1 MDTATATSQLQ
12 LSDPLLRRAE
22 ISDSP
27 SICSFC
33 QRRFTRRDALKR
45 HWGICKVRL
54 ENGSDIPLLPA
65 RRPRLKKP
73 RACNRC
79 VRLKRA
85 CDRSV
90 PCSTCSIRNYECSYE
105 RAASSK
111 TSAVSEDSSQAET
124 NGAYQQEISYGVVK
138 ADDAM
143 PVVLA
148 EFIDYSQEWLRCES
162 LPFPV
167 LNFDVWNNVRGSNLH
182 LGPCF
187 DQTVPGQK
195 LTLPFLK
202 RFTESSGIAD
212 GFDCGTLAQRRQ
224 LNNTLN
230 DSSCQDLAAKSGEI
244 LGMIKRTLTRTR
256 SCSHASIE
264 WSPIVEKA
272 CLDFFSP
279 SNLHRFLLLFW
290 SGWYPNSPIIHKPT
304 FNSEAEPPRLIASM
318 AVLGACLS
326 PDFNDCVRAMAWL
339 TPVEEVVFADNILYD
354 DSIIASPNLVGDEAV
369 VWDKL
374 KALHAAYFICIAQ
387 NWEGSKEGRK
397 RVRKDRYSR
406 IVSIAR
412 SFGLYNL
419 SLAKLDTTFS
429 TQQKWARFIL
439 LESMIR
445 TATYIYLL
453 DSAFVLYY
461 RLPPRVISLELNTG
475 LVCPEVCFQAESAA
489 ECFLQL
495 HMATMGKQNQS
506 RLTVSSAVRLLC
518 SPHSLDLSIFHNLS
532 SFNMFTIISGRFNV
546 LPPFMSDDSVALC
559 CLVFQYQTT
568 LVDVSQVTPA
578 ATGLSR
584 WIWLWQRD
592 GHIVVDSDGYSFE
605 NMWKRAG
612 FMQHANEYY
621 HLACAMLERWK
632 LSERQIGNTLT
643 AWAAPLG
650 SVQGNPKYD
659 DGEMVQV
666 KALIHDMEN
675 MTY

>member
-148 EFIDYSQEWLRCES
+148 EFIDYSQEWLRS
-162 LPFPV
+162 
-167 LNFDVWNNVRGSNLH
+167 
-182 LGPCF
+182 
-187 DQTVPGQK
+187 
-195 LTLPFLK
+195 
-202 RFTESSGIAD
+202 
-212 GFDCGTLAQRRQ
+212 QRRQ

>member
-1 MDTATATSQLQ
+1 MWGEREKSTATKWKMSNDDKVIIISPRFLSNKVLANCTAIRPETSSAKILTVLRERRPRALKDNLETVLRTMDTATATSQLQ
-12 LSDPLLRRAE
+12 LSDPLLR
-22 ISDSP
+22 
-27 SICSFC
+27 
-33 QRRFTRRDALKR
+33 
-45 HWGICKVRL
+45 
-54 ENGSDIPLLPA
+54 
-65 RRPRLKKP
+65 
-73 RACNRC
+73 
-79 VRLKRA
+79 
-85 CDRSV
+85 
-90 PCSTCSIRNYECSYE
+90 

-162 LPFPV
+162 LTFPV

-230 DSSCQDLAAKSGEI
+230 DSSCQDLTAK
-244 LGMIKRTLTRTR
+244 T
-256 SCSHASIE
+256 E

-279 SNLHRFLLLFW
+279 SNLHRFLRLFW

-304 FNSEAEPPRLIASM
+304 FNSEAEPPGLIASM

-326 PDFNDCVRAMAWL
+326 PDSNDCVRAMAWL

-387 NWEGSKEGRK
+387 NWEGSKKGRQ
-397 RVRKDRYSR
+397 RVQKDRYSR

-532 SFNMFTIISGRFNV
+532 SFNMFTIIS
-546 LPPFMSDDSVALC
+546 ALC

-592 GHIVVDSDGYSFE
+592 GHIVVDSDGYSVE

>member
-1 MDTATATSQLQ
+1 MWDCHIGSCTAIRPETSSAKILTVLRERRPRALKDNLETVLRTMDTATATSQLQ

-148 EFIDYSQEWLRCES
+148 EFIDYSQEWLRS
-162 LPFPV
+162 
-167 LNFDVWNNVRGSNLH
+167 
-182 LGPCF
+182 
-187 DQTVPGQK
+187 
-195 LTLPFLK
+195 
-202 RFTESSGIAD
+202 
-212 GFDCGTLAQRRQ
+212 QRRQ

-230 DSSCQDLAAKSGEI
+230 DSSYQDLTAKTGEI

-256 SCSHASIE
+256 LCSHACIE

-279 SNLHRFLLLFW
+279 SNLHRFLRLFW
-290 SGWYPNSPIIHKPT
+290 SGWYPNSPMIHKPT
-304 FNSEAEPPRLIASM
+304 FNSEAEPPGLIASM

-326 PDFNDCVRAMAWL
+326 PDSNDCVRAMAWL

-374 KALHAAYFICIAQ
+374 KALHAAYFICVAQ

-532 SFNMFTIISGRFNV
+532 SFNMFTIIS
-546 LPPFMSDDSVALC
+546 ALC

-592 GHIVVDSDGYSFE
+592 GHIVVDSDGYSVE

>member
-12 LSDPLLRRAE
+12 LSDPLPQRTE
-22 ISDSP
+22 TSDSP
-27 SICSFC
+27 SVCSFC

-111 TSAVSEDSSQAET
+111 TSAVSEDSLQTET
-124 NGAYQQEISYGVVK
+124 NGVYQQEISDGVVK
-138 ADDAM
+138 AADAM
-143 PVVLA
+143 PDVLA
-148 EFIDYSQEWLRCES
+148 EVIDYSLEWLRS
-162 LPFPV
+162 
-167 LNFDVWNNVRGSNLH
+167 
-182 LGPCF
+182 
-187 DQTVPGQK
+187 
-195 LTLPFLK
+195 
-202 RFTESSGIAD
+202 
-212 GFDCGTLAQRRQ
+212 QRRQ

-230 DSSCQDLAAKSGEI
+230 DSSCQDLAAKTGEI

-279 SNLHRFLLLFW
+279 GNLHRFLLLFW

-304 FNSEAEPPRLIASM
+304 FNSEAEPPGLIASM

-326 PDFNDCVRAMAWL
+326 PDSNDCVRAMAWL

-354 DSIIASPNLVGDEAV
+354 DSIIASSNLVGDEAV

-387 NWEGSKEGRK
+387 NWEGSKEGRQ

-506 RLTVSSAVRLLC
+506 SLTVSSAVRLLC
-518 SPHSLDLSIFHNLS
+518 SPHNLDLSIFHNLS
-532 SFNMFTIISGRFNV
+532 SFNMFTIIS
-546 LPPFMSDDSVALC
+546 ALC

-584 WIWLWQRD
+584 WKWLWQRG
-592 GHIVVDSDGYSFE
+592 GHIVVVSDGYSVE
-605 NMWKRAG
+605 NMWKRVG

-632 LSERQIGNTLT
+632 LTEKHIGDTLA

>member
-12 LSDPLLRRAE
+12 LSDPLARRAE

-27 SICSFC
+27 SVCSFC

-73 RACNRC
+73 RACSRC

-124 NGAYQQEISYGVVK
+124 NGVYQQEISDGVVK
-138 ADDAM
+138 AADAM

-148 EFIDYSQEWLRCES
+148 EVIDYSLEWLRS
-162 LPFPV
+162 
-167 LNFDVWNNVRGSNLH
+167 
-182 LGPCF
+182 
-187 DQTVPGQK
+187 
-195 LTLPFLK
+195 
-202 RFTESSGIAD
+202 
-212 GFDCGTLAQRRQ
+212 QRRQ

-230 DSSCQDLAAKSGEI
+230 DSSCQDLTAKTGEI
-244 LGMIKRTLTRTR
+244 LGIIKRTLTRTR

-279 SNLHRFLLLFW
+279 GNLHRFLLLFW

-304 FNSEAEPPRLIASM
+304 FNSEAEPPGLIASM

-326 PDFNDCVRAMAWL
+326 PDSNDCVRAMAWL

-354 DSIIASPNLVGDEAV
+354 DSIIASSDLVGDEAV

-374 KALHAAYFICIAQ
+374 KALHAAYFLCIAQ
-387 NWEGSKEGRK
+387 NWEGSKEGRQ

-518 SPHSLDLSIFHNLS
+518 SPHSLDPSIFHNLS
-532 SFNMFTIISGRFNV
+532 SFNMFTIIS
-546 LPPFMSDDSVALC
+546 ALC

-578 ATGLSR
+578 ATGLSQ
-584 WIWLWQRD
+584 WKWLWQRG
-592 GHIVVDSDGYSFE
+592 GHVVVDSDGYSVE
-605 NMWKRAG
+605 NMWKRVG

-632 LSERQIGNTLT
+632 LTERQIGDTLA

>member
-1 MDTATATSQLQ
+1 MWDCHIGSCTAIRPETSSAKILTVLRERRPRALKDNLETVLRTMDTATATSQLQ

-148 EFIDYSQEWLRCES
+148 EFIDYSQEWLRS
-162 LPFPV
+162 
-167 LNFDVWNNVRGSNLH
+167 
-182 LGPCF
+182 
-187 DQTVPGQK
+187 
-195 LTLPFLK
+195 
-202 RFTESSGIAD
+202 
-212 GFDCGTLAQRRQ
+212 QRRQ

-230 DSSCQDLAAKSGEI
+230 DSSYQDLTAKTGEI

-256 SCSHASIE
+256 LCSHACIE

-279 SNLHRFLLLFW
+279 SNLHRFLRLFW
-290 SGWYPNSPIIHKPT
+290 SGWYPNSPMIHKPT
-304 FNSEAEPPRLIASM
+304 FNSEAEPPGLIASM

-326 PDFNDCVRAMAWL
+326 PDSNDCVRAMAWL

-374 KALHAAYFICIAQ
+374 KALHAAYFICVAQ

-592 GHIVVDSDGYSFE
+592 GHIVVDSDGYSVE

>member
-12 LSDPLLRRAE
+12 LSDPLPRRAE
-22 ISDSP
+22 TSDSP
-27 SICSFC
+27 SVCSFC

-85 CDRSV
+85 CDRSF

-111 TSAVSEDSSQAET
+111 TSAVSEDSSQAEI
-124 NGAYQQEISYGVVK
+124 NGVYQQEISDGVVK

-148 EFIDYSQEWLRCES
+148 EFIDYSLEWLRS
-162 LPFPV
+162 
-167 LNFDVWNNVRGSNLH
+167 
-182 LGPCF
+182 
-187 DQTVPGQK
+187 
-195 LTLPFLK
+195 
-202 RFTESSGIAD
+202 
-212 GFDCGTLAQRRQ
+212 QRRQ

-230 DSSCQDLAAKSGEI
+230 DSSFQDLTAKTGEI

-279 SNLHRFLLLFW
+279 SNLHRFILLFW

-304 FNSEAEPPRLIASM
+304 FNSEAEPPGLIASM

-326 PDFNDCVRAMAWL
+326 PDSNDFVRAMAWL

-354 DSIIASPNLVGDEAV
+354 DSIIASSDLVGDEAV

-387 NWEGSKEGRK
+387 NWEGSKEGRQ

-532 SFNMFTIISGRFNV
+532 SFNMFTIIS
-546 LPPFMSDDSVALC
+546 ALC

-592 GHIVVDSDGYSFE
+592 GHIVVDSDGYSVE

>member
-148 EFIDYSQEWLRCES
+148 EFIDYSQEWLRS
-162 LPFPV
+162 
-167 LNFDVWNNVRGSNLH
+167 
-182 LGPCF
+182 
-187 DQTVPGQK
+187 
-195 LTLPFLK
+195 
-202 RFTESSGIAD
+202 
-212 GFDCGTLAQRRQ
+212 QRRQ

-532 SFNMFTIISGRFNV
+532 SFNMFTIIS
-546 LPPFMSDDSVALC
+546 ALC

>member
-1 MDTATATSQLQ
+1 M
-12 LSDPLLRRAE
+12 LL
-22 ISDSP
+22 
-27 SICSFC
+27 
-33 QRRFTRRDALKR
+33 RDALKR

-54 ENGSDIPLLPA
+54 ENGSEIPLLPA
-65 RRPRLKKP
+65 RRSRLKKP

-111 TSAVSEDSSQAET
+111 TSVVSEDSSQAET
-124 NGAYQQEISYGVVK
+124 NGVYQQEISDGVVK
-138 ADDAM
+138 AADAM
-143 PVVLA
+143 PAVLA
-148 EFIDYSQEWLRCES
+148 EFIDYSLEWLRCES

-167 LNFDVWNNVRGSNLH
+167 LNFDVWNNIRGSNLH

-187 DQTVPGQK
+187 YQTVPGQK

-230 DSSCQDLAAKSGEI
+230 DSSCKALAAKTRQI
-244 LGMIKRTLTRTR
+244 MGMLKRALTRTR
-256 SCSHASIE
+256 LCSNVGIE
-264 WSPIVEKA
+264 WSPVVERA
-272 CLDFFSP
+272 CFDFFSP
-279 SNLHRFLLLFW
+279 CNLHRFLLLFW

-304 FNSEAEPPRLIASM
+304 FNIEAEPPGLIASM

-326 PDFNDCVRAMAWL
+326 PDSNDCVRAMAWL

-354 DSIIASPNLVGDEAV
+354 DSIIASSDLVGDEAV

-374 KALHAAYFICIAQ
+374 KALHAAYFICIVQ
-387 NWEGSKEGRK
+387 NWEGSKEGRQ

-412 SFGLYNL
+412 SFGLYDL
-419 SLAKLDTTFS
+419 SLAKFDTTFS

-453 DSAFVLYY
+453 DSALVLYY
-461 RLPPRVISLELNTG
+461 RLPPRVLSLELNTG
-475 LVCPEVCFQAESAA
+475 LVCPEVCFQAQSAT
-489 ECFLQL
+489 ECFLQFHL
-495 HMATMGKQNQS
+495 ATKGRPDQS
-506 RLTVSSAVRLLC
+506 RLTVSSAVRLFC
-518 SPHSLDLSIFHNLS
+518 SPHNIDLNMLHNLS

-546 LPPFMSDDSVALC
+546 LPSFVSDNRSALC

-568 LVDVSQVTPA
+568 LVDPSQISPA
-578 ATGLSR
+578 ATGLGR
-584 WIWLWQRD
+584 WIWLWQQGD
-592 GHIVVDSDGYSFE
+592 HTVVNSDGYSVE
-605 NMWKRAG
+605 NMWKRVG

-632 LSERQIGNTLT
+632 LTERQIGDTLA

-650 SVQGNPKYD
+650 SVQGIPKYD

-666 KALIHDMEN
+666 KALIHEMEN
-675 MTY
+675 ITY

>member
-12 LSDPLLRRAE
+12 LSDPLPRRAE
-22 ISDSP
+22 TSDSP
-27 SICSFC
+27 SVCSFC

-85 CDRSV
+85 CDRSF

-111 TSAVSEDSSQAET
+111 TSAVSEDSSQAEI
-124 NGAYQQEISYGVVK
+124 NGVYQQEISDGVVK

-148 EFIDYSQEWLRCES
+148 EFIDYSLEWLRS
-162 LPFPV
+162 
-167 LNFDVWNNVRGSNLH
+167 
-182 LGPCF
+182 
-187 DQTVPGQK
+187 
-195 LTLPFLK
+195 
-202 RFTESSGIAD
+202 
-212 GFDCGTLAQRRQ
+212 QRRQ

-230 DSSCQDLAAKSGEI
+230 DSSFQDLTAKTGEI

-279 SNLHRFLLLFW
+279 SNLHRFILLFW

-304 FNSEAEPPRLIASM
+304 FNSEAEPPGLIASM

-326 PDFNDCVRAMAWL
+326 PDSNDFVRAMAWL

-354 DSIIASPNLVGDEAV
+354 DSIIASSDLVGDEAV

-387 NWEGSKEGRK
+387 NWEGSKEGRQ

-592 GHIVVDSDGYSFE
+592 GHIVVDSDGYSVE